1 MTPQAITRLE
11 TEPVGKLLWRYAL
24 PAIAGT
30 IVFALYN
37 IVDSIF
43 IGHWVGEF
51 ALAGLAVSFPV
62 MNLSVALGTLFGVG
76 GAALCSIRLGEKD
89 YIGAQTVFGNVFTLG
104 LVVGVIFAILSTIF
118 LEPILVAFG
127 ASPQTLPYA
136 LDFMRIVQLST
147 PVTYSFFNLTHMM
160 RASGNPN
167 RALAALCLS
176 VGVNII
182 LAPLFI
188 KIFDWGI
195 TGAALAT
202 LSAQICG
209 LAFTIK
215 YFVSGNGALH
225 FQRGI
230 YRPRAKTVLP
240 VLSIGSAPSIL
251 NACACVIAVII
262 NMQLLAHGGDVPNG
276 GDLAVG
282 AYGIFSRVVVLIA
295 MIVVGLTQGM
305 QPVVGYNHGACRY
318 DRVRRA
324 FILTLIA
331 GTAITTVGFLI
342 CEIFPEAIAR
352 TFTNNEDLIKFTVL
366 GLRIGPAAFALVGG
380 QIVINN
386 FFQSIGRGKTAAV
399 LSTTRQLVFLVPGLL
414 VFPHW
419 FGQAGV
425 WLSLPVADILAVAVT
440 AVAFVHF
447 LRNYKPNPDNIALK
461 PNLLGS
467 LED

>member
-11 TEPVGKLLWRYAL
+11 TEPVGKLLWHYAL

-37 IVDSIF
+37 VVDSIF

-51 ALAGLAVSFPV
+51 ALAGLAVAFPV
-62 MNLSVALGTLFGVG
+62 MNLSIALGTLFGMG

-89 YIGAQTVFGNVFTLG
+89 YAGAQTVFGNVFTLG
-104 LVVGVIFAILSTIF
+104 LVVGLIFAVLSTVF

-127 ASPQTLPYA
+127 ASPNTLPYA
-136 LDFMRIVQLST
+136 LDFMRIVQLSVPISYT
-147 PVTYSFFNLTHMM
+147 FFNLTHMM

-176 VGVNII
+176 VGVNVI
-182 LAPLFI
+182 LAPIFI
-188 KIFDWGI
+188 KVFDWGI

-202 LSAQICG
+202 LGAQLCG
-209 LAFTIK
+209 LAFSIK
-215 YFVSGNGALH
+215 YFLSKNGALR
-225 FQRGI
+225 FRKGI
-230 YRPRAKTVLP
+230 YMPRAKTVLP

-251 NACACVIAVII
+251 NACACLIAVVI
-262 NMQLLAHGGDVPNG
+262 NMQLLANG

-295 MIVVGLTQGM
+295 MVVVGLTQGM
-305 QPVVGYNHGACRY
+305 QPIVGYNHGACRY

-324 FILTLIA
+324 FMLTLIA
-331 GTAITTVGFLI
+331 GTAITTIGTLI
-342 CEIFPEAIAR
+342 CEIFPETLAR
-352 TFTNNEDLIKFTVL
+352 AFTSNEELIKYTVL

-380 QIVINN
+380 QIVTNN
-386 FFQSIGRGKTAAV
+386 FFQSIGRGKTAAA

-414 VFPHW
+414 IFPHW

-425 WLSLPVADILAVAVT
+425 WLSLPVADILAVIIT
-440 AVAFVHF
+440 AATFAYF
-447 LRNYKPNPDNIALK
+447 FRNYKPNIENIAIK
-461 PNLLGS
+461 PSMLS
-467 LED
+467 RDSEK